1 MECIDN
7 HLLYTIKTR
16 RSIRKYTDEP
26 LPENALRHILLAGMY
41 SPSSRNR
48 RPWEFILVNDPDML
62 KKMSGC
68 RVGSAKMLEHA
79 KAAIVVIG
87 NPEVSDVWI
96 EDCSVVMYGMH
107 LMADYL
113 GVGSCWIQCRLRQAE
128 DGSSTKEYLR
138 HLLHFPEILKWKRF
152 FLSGCRNSIL
162 RHRTLQKNYCRNC
175 TTTNIRSD

>member
-96 EDCSVVMYGMH
+96 EDCSIAMSNMH
-107 LMADYL
+107 LTAADQ
-113 GVGSCWIQCRLRQAE
+113 GVGSCWIQIRNRISRKDGMTSEAFLKELFSLEEKYAVEAILSLGIPAQERPPLQLDERLWE
-128 DGSSTKEYLR
+128 KV
-138 HLLHFPEILKWKRF
+138 HFETF
-152 FLSGCRNSIL
+152 
-162 RHRTLQKNYCRNC
+162 
-175 TTTNIRSD
+175 